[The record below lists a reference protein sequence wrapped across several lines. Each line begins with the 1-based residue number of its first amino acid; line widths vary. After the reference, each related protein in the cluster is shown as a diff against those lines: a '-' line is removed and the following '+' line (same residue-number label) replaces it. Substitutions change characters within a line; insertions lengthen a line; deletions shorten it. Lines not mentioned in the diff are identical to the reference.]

1 MRRAVIAAQCPVG
14 ELWAGVMIQELP
26 FFFCDCKIRVSECW
40 PTFYEWR
47 ELRALDQ
54 LDLELHFCVRSVQ
67 RLLWWQMWRMG
78 EFAWTSL
85 ESRFFQ
91 H

>member
-26 FFFCDCKIRVSECW
+26 FLCDCKIRVSKCW
-40 PTFYEWR
+40 QISMNRWC

-54 LDLELHFCVRSVQ
+54 LDLES
-67 RLLWWQMWRMG
+67 
-78 EFAWTSL
+78 
-85 ESRFFQ
+85 
-91 H
+91 